1 MQTSMMSCKLLAS
14 LGIARNVDAESE
26 DAEGA
31 FSMDV
36 FVLKRFSGLPILSAR
51 RDILLRPSFSVER
64 VPLLVLVLLL
74 VVSAQEASKVS
85 GSNDGI
91 ISSGSGDLLLLLVD
105 LRGVALGSG
114 DPSSGEYS
122 GLSSSPSTTQDPSSC
137 DFGIPEGIALR
148 RILVG

>member
-1 MQTSMMSCKLLAS
+1 
-14 LGIARNVDAESE
+14 
-26 DAEGA
+26 
-31 FSMDV
+31 
-36 FVLKRFSGLPILSAR
+36 
-51 RDILLRPSFSVER
+51 
-64 VPLLVLVLLL
+64 VLLL

-122 GLSSSPSTTQDPSSC
+122 RLSSSPSTTQDPSSC
-137 DFGIPEGIALR
+137 DFGIPEGIALHQILSR
-148 RILVG
+148 VISFEAKDGWRASICLLQFGWKWDRNTTDGKRTVGAKIMALRIQ